1 VFFTKLSNDLGEDW
15 QIAANSFGGMKFASP
30 LRDRFL
36 GREMSM
42 NLNRLAFAAA
52 LLAGTALG
60 GVAEASHFRGAAM
73 VPSISASGLLTV
85 TATTFWRPSAVA
97 DIDENGAIQIAGLG
111 AMTQVGA
118 QVNDTSDSRFTRV
131 TSVHTRQLSVAGTY
145 DISATSCCRV
155 SGIRNGIGGT
165 SVTWI
170 MNSRIVWDGTGAHT
184 PILFNFAN
192 VQPEVVRGQAYSD
205 NLDATSPEG
214 LALSYVLTIND
225 PAPPSF
231 SAVPGLTLDSTGQLQ
246 INAASTAGLLDNN
259 GGNVGADYMFSGDIS
274 ASDGSMVEFD
284 WLFDAVN
291 TGTNLAPVV
300 NDVVINAL
308 VGDLITH
315 TMTGVDPNGD
325 ALTWDLVGFTGPGAF
340 SFNTAT
346 QFFSW
351 LSSLAG
357 PGSYIASIRASDGS
371 LTDVGTITINLA
383 LPSLQTPE
391 PEMLALFGLGLA
403 GMGVFA
409 RRRRMT

>member
-1 VFFTKLSNDLGEDW
+1 
-15 QIAANSFGGMKFASP
+15 
-30 LRDRFL
+30 
-36 GREMSM
+36 MSK

-52 LLAGTALG
+52 LLSGTALG
-60 GVAEASHFRGAAM
+60 GAAEASHFRGAAL
-73 VPSISASGLLTV
+73 VPSISATGLLTV
-85 TATTFWRPSAVA
+85 TATTFWRPSFVA
-97 DIDENGAIQIAGLG
+97 DIDEAGPIQIAGLG

-118 QVNDTSDSRFTRV
+118 QTNDTSDSRFTRV
-131 TSVHTRQLSVAGTY
+131 TSVHTRQLSGAGTY
-145 DISATSCCRV
+145 NISASSCCRV

-165 SVTWI
+165 SVSWT
-170 MNSRIVWDGTGAHT
+170 MNSTIVWNGSGAFT

-205 NLDATSPEG
+205 NLDATSPAG
-214 LALSYVLTIND
+214 LALSYALTIND
-225 PAPPSF
+225 PAPLSF
-231 SAVPGLTLDSTGQLQ
+231 SPVPGLTLDGTGQLQ
-246 INAASTAGLLDNN
+246 INAGATAGLLDNN
-259 GGNVGADYMFSGDIS
+259 GGNTGADYMFSGDIT
-274 ASDGSMVEFD
+274 AAGGSLVEFD

-325 ALTWDLVGFTGPGAF
+325 TLIWDLLAFTGPGAP

-351 LSSLAG
+351 LSNLAA
-357 PGSYIASIRASDGS
+357 PGTYIASIRASDGF

-383 LPSLQTPE
+383 VATPE
-391 PEMLALFGLGLA
+391 PEILALFGLSLA
-403 GMGVFA
+403 GVGFLS
-409 RRRRMT
+409 RRRRLA

>member
-1 VFFTKLSNDLGEDW
+1 
-15 QIAANSFGGMKFASP
+15 
-30 LRDRFL
+30 
-36 GREMSM
+36 MSK

-52 LLAGTALG
+52 LLSGTALG

-73 VPSISASGLLTV
+73 VPSISATGLLTV
-85 TATTFWRPSAVA
+85 TATSFWRPTAVA
-97 DIDENGAIQIAGLG
+97 DIDEGGALQVAGVG

-118 QVNDTSDSRFTRV
+118 QVNDTSDTRFTRV
-131 TSVHTRQLSVAGTY
+131 TSVHTRQLTGGAGTY

-155 SGIRNGIGGT
+155 AGIRNGIGNT
-165 SVTWI
+165 SVSWI

-205 NLDATSPEG
+205 NLDASSPEG
-214 LALSYVLTIND
+214 LALSYALTIND

-231 SAVPGLTLDSTGQLQ
+231 TAVPGLTLSGTGQLQ

-291 TGTNLAPVV
+291 TGSNLAPVV
-300 NDVVINAL
+300 DDVVINAL

-315 TMTGVDPNGD
+315 TMTGTDPNGD
-325 ALTWDLVGFTGPGAF
+325 SLTWDLVAFTGPGAF

-357 PGSYIASIRASDGS
+357 PGTYIASIRASDGS

-403 GMGVFA
+403 GVGLLG
-409 RRRRMT
+409 RRRRTA